1 MIRRERLRSQF
12 EKETKMKM
20 KRERQSSSEFVIQTS
35 GCVFSQSEAQRGRR
49 RGPEAPR
56 PLIKLIHTQPSANG
70 LGVMRPAAN
79 EQNKRR
85 RGRRTTKR
93 LESAEN
99 DQQAGWR

>member
-1 MIRRERLRSQF
+1 MISEQL
-12 EKETKMKM
+12 EETKQLRVCHSNVRPGFSLPLGLKLS
-20 KRERQSSSEFVIQTS
+20 RAEDEALRLLHQTDS
-35 GCVFSQSEAQRGRR
+35 YEA
-49 RGPEAPR
+49 
-56 PLIKLIHTQPSANG
+56 SANG

-85 RGRRTTKR
+85 RGKRTTKR